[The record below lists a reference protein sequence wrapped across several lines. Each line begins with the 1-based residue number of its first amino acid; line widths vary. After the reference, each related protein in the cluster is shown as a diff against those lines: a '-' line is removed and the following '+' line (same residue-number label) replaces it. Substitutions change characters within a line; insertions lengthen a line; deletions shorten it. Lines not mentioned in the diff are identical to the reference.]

1 MSDLIFSNI
10 DYYKNEHFVNL
21 MRNWNRY
28 IQSDEKDEDVLA
40 EWEEIIMKDFRV
52 AAKEW
57 LFSVDDDAIPN
68 YESSAWRLGCE

>member
-1 MSDLIFSNI
+1 LTTQIFSNA
-10 DYYKNEHFVNL
+10 DYYKNEHFINL

-28 IQSDEKDEDVLA
+28 IQSDEKDEDILA

-57 LFSVDDDAIPN
+57 LFSVDDSSIPN